1 MNKIDVLRRLIERSR
16 AAVFDFDNVIADS
29 EPFHYE
35 AYRRVFEKRGH
46 ALDRE
51 EYWSEWTSRGGGAEG
66 EIARHRLDMDPR
78 EIRAEKDPIYAAFCR
93 SGEIKLFPEALRVV
107 DAFRRAGLLAAIAS
121 GSYESDIR
129 AILRANAAEGLFEA
143 IVGKDGI
150 ARYKPHPETYLLA
163 AERLDIAPARCL
175 AVEDADKG
183 VKSAKGAGMSVILI
197 ETRITRTLGIA
208 GADLACA
215 SLGELHGLLEEIVG
229 GKGEGPRRPL
239 GDGHGPL

>member
-1 MNKIDVLRRLIERSR
+1 MSAAGRPPLSKVDTLRRLVAQSS

-29 EPFHYE
+29 EPYHFE

-46 ALDRE
+46 VLDRD
-51 EYWSEWTSRGGGAEG
+51 EYWREWTSHGGGAEG
-66 EIARHRLDMDPR
+66 EIARHHLDMDPS

-93 SGEIKLFPEALRVV
+93 SGEIVLFPEALRVV
-107 DAFRRAGLLAAIAS
+107 EAFERAGLVLAIAS
-121 GSYESDIR
+121 GSYERDIR
-129 AILRANAAEGLFEA
+129 AILHANGAEGLFSV

-163 AERLDIAPARCL
+163 AERLGIPPARCL

-197 ETRITRTLGIA
+197 ETDITRSLGIA

-215 SLGELHGLLEEIVG
+215 GLGELHALLMEILRE
-229 GKGEGPRRPL
+229 K
-239 GDGHGPL
+239 